1 LLQFFGELAVHK
13 TMQHPNIVRFVEV
26 FEDPENIYMILE
38 LCRNKSLMDMMR
50 RRKRFTEPEVRFFM
64 LQMMGALKYMHGRN
78 VIHRDLKLGNIFL
91 DENMNVKI
99 GDFGLAALLVDENER
114 KRTICG
120 TPNYIAPEVLFGGK
134 DGEGHS
140 FEVDLWA
147 VGIIMYAMLIGK
159 PPFQSTDV
167 DSIYKKIRQN
177 SFEWPETVMV
187 SQSAK
192 ALVNALLNRD
202 PTARPSLDEI
212 ANHNF
217 FKSGLFPRSIPV
229 SAVREEPIWP
239 SAGSTLAAVTA
250 SRAQW
255 KRNYD
260 EVARLAGVGIDSS
273 GKPME
278 PVGERPGKPID
289 PVPMSRPPS
298 AASAASNECADIG
311 KLLEQKKE
319 QDKLDAQKA
328 NGGYILPEALSPRD
342 GHARMRNMG
351 VLRNVPNRLAALRG
365 TAMGIPPEQE
375 APPKA
380 PTPVPEE
387 TEPEPSDE
395 EMEEAPPPPPPP
407 VPAPAPRN
415 RLIDRPPVRR
425 TAFQEKPVEKVQ
437 PEMPQAQSS
446 KSAEAVPPRRITRSH
461 AAQQRAAA
469 VEPLVQTKAPVV
481 QPEVPV
487 AQPLRPARRLVAAEA
502 RRPTSAIVQS
512 EPPAPLSR
520 APSSTDVSAKE
531 RSSSERSSSGPD
543 IIPFGATLST
553 RVGKAIPET
562 TTSVVLSSLLPIVN
576 NLTAFI
582 NGNIRS
588 LPPQPFATVEAV
600 RSFRRGEKNKSIFI
614 KKWVDYTNKYGMAYM
629 LSDGTCATLYNDN
642 TSMIVDKIGG
652 DRVEWITQSHSEP
665 ARTVNG
671 HQETVFRRLATEMS
685 VIKQR
690 SNTSKSLKS
699 KLMIWKRTS
708 NYMNNC
714 LGVTEHW
721 GCDRKEAIREPTV
734 DGLTNVLLWVTHYAR
749 LRRCVIFRL
758 IDGTIQVCKSSSLK

>member
-1 LLQFFGELAVHK
+1 
-13 TMQHPNIVRFVEV
+13 MQHPNIVRFVEV

-64 LQMMGALKYMHGRN
+64 LQLMGALKYMHGRN

-91 DENMNVKI
+91 DEQMNVKI

-187 SQSAK
+187 SQPAK

-217 FKSGLFPRSIPV
+217 FKAGLFPRCIPA
-229 SAVREEPIWP
+229 SAVSQEPVWP
-239 SAGSTLAAVTA
+239 SAGNNLAAVTA

-273 GKPME
+273 GKPVE
-278 PVGERPGKPID
+278 PVGERSGKPIE

-298 AASAASNECADIG
+298 AASVASNECADIG
-311 KLLEQKKE
+311 KLLEQKKQ

-365 TAMGIPPEQE
+365 TALGIPSQLE
-375 APPKA
+375 APPHA

-395 EMEEAPPPPPPP
+395 EMEEAPPPPP
-407 VPAPAPRN
+407 VPAPRN
-415 RLIDRPPVRR
+415 RLIDRPPIRKSAV
-425 TAFQEKPVEKVQ
+425 QEKPVESVQ
-437 PEMPQAQSS
+437 PAMPQAQSS
-446 KSAEAVPPRRITRSH
+446 KPVEAAPPRRVTRSH

-481 QPEVPV
+481 QPE
-487 AQPLRPARRLVAAEA
+487 RPARRLAATEA
-502 RRPTSAIVQS
+502 RRPTSAIVQP

-520 APSSTDVSAKE
+520 APSGPDASA
-531 RSSSERSSSGPD
+531 RERSSSGPD

-562 TTSVVLSSLLPIVN
+562 TTSAVMSSLLPIVN
-576 NLTAFI
+576 SLTSFT
-582 NGNIRS
+582 NGNMRS

-629 LSDGTCATLYNDN
+629 LSDGTCATLFNDN
-642 TSMIVDKIGG
+642 TSMIVDQIGG
-652 DRVEWITQSHSEP
+652 ERVEWITQSHAEP
-665 ARTVNG
+665 ARTLNG

-690 SNTSKSLKS
+690 ANTSKSLKS

-734 DGLTNVLLWVTHYAR
+734 DGLANVLLWVTHYAR
-749 LRRCVIFRL
+749 LRRCVVFRL
-758 IDGTIQVCKSSSLK
+758 IDGTIQVCKFCSLK